1 MEVLQVSMIKD
12 GRRQKPC
19 YRCLVEKACSEVSMN
34 ISLTTAKVP
43 QEVHGIKAHCRIC
56 PSRTN
61 PHHRKDCCKENK
73 EKYQKRART
82 EYSAEFQP
90 FSHAVI
96 FIFFVSSF

>member
-1 MEVLQVSMIKD
+1 MELLQVSMIKD

-19 YRCLVEKACSEVSMN
+19 CQALVEKTCSEVTMN

-73 EKYQKRART
+73 EDIRKGQEWHILQNFNPSVT
-82 EYSAEFQP
+82 L
-90 FSHAVI
+90 
-96 FIFFVSSF
+96 